1 MQDEPAH
8 WDLMLEADGVLLT
21 YRLDLSPKQ
30 LLGRQAAATK
40 IFDHPLKFL
49 TYQGSVNKGLGRVQI
64 ADSGTY
70 RLLDQNP
77 KLLLLDLDG
86 QILAGQFRLVHIDGN
101 KWEFR
106 PCQYVAESK

>member
-1 MQDEPAH
+1 M
-8 WDLMLEADGVLLT
+8 MLEADGVLLT
-21 YRLDLSPKQ
+21 YRLDLPPEQ
-30 LLGRQAAATK
+30 VLGRRTTATK
-40 IFDHPLKFL
+40 IFDHPVKFL
-49 TYQGSVNKGLGRVQI
+49 TYEGSVNKGLGSVRI

-70 RLLDQNP
+70 RVLDQRA

-106 PCQYVAESK
+106 PCQHLAESK

>member
-1 MQDEPAH
+1 MQDEPCH

-21 YRLDLSPKQ
+21 YRLDLPPKQ
-30 LLGRQAAATK
+30 LLGRQTTATK

-49 TYQGSVNKGLGRVQI
+49 TYQGSVNKGLGMVQI

-70 RLLDQNP
+70 RILDQNSR
-77 KLLLLDLDG
+77 LLLLDLDG
-86 QILAGQFRLVHIDGN
+86 QILAGQFRLIHIDGN

>member
-1 MQDEPAH
+1 
-8 WDLMLEADGVLLT
+8 MLEAEGVLLT
-21 YRLDLSPKQ
+21 YRLDLPPEQ
-30 LLGRQAAATK
+30 LLGRRTTATK

-70 RLLDQNP
+70 RVLDQSP

-86 QILAGQFRLVHIDGN
+86 HILAGQFRLIYIDGN

-106 PCQYVAESK
+106 PWQYIAGSK

>member
-1 MQDEPAH
+1 
-8 WDLMLEADGVLLT
+8 MLEADGVLLT
-21 YRLDLSPKQ
+21 YRLDLPPEQ
-30 LLGRQAAATK
+30 LLGQRTTAMK

-70 RLLDQNP
+70 RVLDQSSR
-77 KLLLLDLDG
+77 LLLLDLDG
-86 QILAGQFRLVHIDGN
+86 QILAGQFRLIYIDGN